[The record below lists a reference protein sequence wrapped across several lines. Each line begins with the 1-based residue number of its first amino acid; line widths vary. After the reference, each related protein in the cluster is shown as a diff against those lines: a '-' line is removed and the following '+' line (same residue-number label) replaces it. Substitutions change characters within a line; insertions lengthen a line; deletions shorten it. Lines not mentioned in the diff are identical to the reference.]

1 MRGWSL
7 MAGCTAALLGAGTGW
22 TAESGALARREPPAM
37 DLHNTQQPAASLAA
51 RAFKGAARR
60 LESPRCRGL
69 FAQMKARDGRPLQET
84 LDGLGTDPAAYLAL
98 LRFADGQD
106 KGRCASPYVLATT
119 RTNLRLVW
127 ICPRQFEKAAL
138 ASPEVAEA
146 TLIHEVLHTLGLGE
160 NPPSSQEITARV
172 MRECRN

>member
-1 MRGWSL
+1 MRGGSAVL
-7 MAGCTAALLGAGTGW
+7 AAAAALLTAGAGGAAETG
-22 TAESGALARREPPAM
+22 SLARREPPAM
-37 DLHNTQQPAASLAA
+37 DLHITQQPAAALAT

-84 LDGLGTDPAAYLAL
+84 LDGLGTDPAAYLGL

-127 ICPRQFEKAAL
+127 ICPRQFERAAL

-172 MRECRN
+172 MRECRK